1 MAPAYSFRP
10 AWTSRVLH
18 SSRTAWIILG
28 VSLVLTAIA
37 WHLSNRY
44 VVARAGE
51 RFNYRSE
58 DVEKAI
64 ATRMTNYEQVLRS
77 GVALFNS
84 GGEPSRE
91 QWRRFVASLD
101 LERNYPGIQGV
112 GYSKVIPANGRAAHV
127 AAVRAEGYPG
137 YSMRPDGDREI
148 YTSIVY
154 LEPFVAR
161 NLRAF
166 GFDMYSEATR
176 RAAMSRAR
184 DGGAAAI
191 SGGVTLVQEDGKD
204 PQKGFLMYL
213 PVYRNG
219 AAPATEAERRE
230 ALLGWVYAPFRI
242 KDLMHGILGNN
253 YDDID
258 FTIHDGV
265 IAKEDALLYSSVP
278 PSVTPRPFDSEKDFT
293 RALKLVTAGHTWTV
307 TYVGRDFIAADDSLF
322 SALVALGGVLIDVL
336 LFLTIAQMSA
346 QKREVEREVVA
357 RSAELRQRTADI
369 TALFELSPDGF
380 VILRDARPG
389 DRTSGLVEHVNPAF
403 ERLTGIS
410 ADALVGRG
418 AAELDDLL
426 ARRCLREAER
436 ILVPAES
443 LARNLAQASE
453 LVLLA
458 CLNRRETRSAHYRLD
473 CPARDDAN
481 WAHSVTVRRDGDRGP
496 RCLARS
502 DRPRSAPNLES
513 TGRERPCPPTV
524 ASSRRRSSRTLH
536 WARPCS
542 RRWPPVRRAPTRV
555 ACRWPAGS
563 FRFPFQAI
571 AGDQRQ
577 AGGDQRRRQDRER
590 HEHPGQR
597 RLRLRRGLAG
607 RRDEAG
613 RGEDQQDQGRA
624 DREPHRLPG
633 GPHAGE
639 RPRTLAPRAARV
651 RRHGVREHRQREH
664 LHPGVA
670 DPAQSDEGQDRRG
683 GQRPREQQEDGAG
696 EEDDRGGRVPGALA
710 ASVADPRP

>member
-426 ARRCLREAER
+426 ARRCLREADN
-436 ILVPAES
+436 AT
-443 LARNLAQASE
+443 AA
-453 LVLLA
+453 
-458 CLNRRETRSAHYRLD
+458 D
-473 CPARDDAN
+473 
-481 WAHSVTVRRDGDRGP
+481 
-496 RCLARS
+496 S
-502 DRPRSAPNLES
+502 D
-513 TGRERPCPPTV
+513 
-524 ASSRRRSSRTLH
+524 
-536 WARPCS
+536 
-542 RRWPPVRRAPTRV
+542 
-555 ACRWPAGS
+555 
-563 FRFPFQAI
+563 
-571 AGDQRQ
+571 
-577 AGGDQRRRQDRER
+577 
-590 HEHPGQR
+590 
-597 RLRLRRGLAG
+597 RLRLVVPEHRILQRGLLENETARFYYYRDITREAEVDRMKSEFLSTAAHELRTPMVSILG
-607 RRDEAG
+607 FTELLLERGFDEAMRREMLETVFRQTQLLVDMVNELLDLARIESRQG
-613 RGEDQQDQGRA
+613 KDFRLTSQPLGPIVDAAVKSALPGSEVDRLRLVMPADACQVVADAEKTRQALVNVLANSRKYSAPGTPITVDLAEDGGPDGCIGIRVSDAGIGMTREQLTRACERFYRA
-624 DREPHRLPG
+624 DTSGNIPGSGLGLSLVKEIVALQNGRLD
-633 GPHAGE
+633 
-639 RPRTLAPRAARV
+639 LASEFGVGTTVTIWLPRA
-651 RRHGVREHRQREH
+651 
-664 LHPGVA
+664 
-670 DPAQSDEGQDRRG
+670 D
-683 GQRPREQQEDGAG
+683 
-696 EEDDRGGRVPGALA
+696 ALA
-710 ASVADPRP
+710 LERAA

>member
-1 MAPAYSFRP
+1 MAPARSSRP
-10 AWTSRVLH
+10 RWISRVLH
-18 SSRTAWIILG
+18 DSRTAWIILA

-91 QWRRFVASLD
+91 QWRKFVASLD

-112 GYSKVIPANGRAAHV
+112 GYSKVVPAEQRAAHI
-127 AAVRAEGYPG
+127 ASVRAEGYPG
-137 YSMRPDGDREI
+137 YSMRPEGDRDV

-176 RAAMSRAR
+176 RTAMSRAR
-184 DGGAAAI
+184 DAGEAAI

-219 AAPATEAERRE
+219 AAPATGDERRE
-230 ALLGWVYAPFRI
+230 ALLGWVYAPFRV

-258 FTIHDGV
+258 FTIHDGA
-265 IAKEDALLYSSVP
+265 IAKEDALLYSSTP
-278 PSVTPRPFDSEKDFT
+278 PSVTRRPFDSEKDFT

-336 LFLTIAQMSA
+336 LVLTIAQMSA

-380 VILRDARPG
+380 VILRDARSG
-389 DRTSGLVEHVNPAF
+389 DRSSALVEHVNPAF
-403 ERLTGIS
+403 ERLTGLAAES
-410 ADALVGRG
+410 VVGRD
-418 AAELDDLL
+418 AAALEDLL
-426 ARRCLREAER
+426 ARRCLREADN
-436 ILVPAES
+436 A
-443 LARNLAQASE
+443 AAA
-453 LVLLA
+453 
-458 CLNRRETRSAHYRLD
+458 D
-473 CPARDDAN
+473 
-481 WAHSVTVRRDGDRGP
+481 
-496 RCLARS
+496 S
-502 DRPRSAPNLES
+502 D
-513 TGRERPCPPTV
+513 
-524 ASSRRRSSRTLH
+524 
-536 WARPCS
+536 
-542 RRWPPVRRAPTRV
+542 
-555 ACRWPAGS
+555 
-563 FRFPFQAI
+563 
-571 AGDQRQ
+571 
-577 AGGDQRRRQDRER
+577 
-590 HEHPGQR
+590 
-597 RLRLRRGLAG
+597 RLRLVVPEHRILQRGLLENETARFYYYRDITREAEVDRMKSEFLTTAAHELRTPMVSILG
-607 RRDEAG
+607 FTELLLERGFDEAM
-613 RGEDQQDQGRA
+613 RREMLETVFRQTRLLVDMVNELLDLARIESRQGKDFRLTPQPLGAIVDAAVKSALPGSEVDRLRLAMPDDTCQVVADAEKTRQALVNVLANSRKYSTPGTPITVDLTDEGGPEGCIGIRVTDAGIGMTREQLARACERFYRA
-624 DREPHRLPG
+624 DTSGNIPGSGLGLSIVKEIVALQNGRLD
-633 GPHAGE
+633 
-639 RPRTLAPRAARV
+639 LASEIGVGTTVTIWLPRA
-651 RRHGVREHRQREH
+651 
-664 LHPGVA
+664 
-670 DPAQSDEGQDRRG
+670 D
-683 GQRPREQQEDGAG
+683 
-696 EEDDRGGRVPGALA
+696 ALVLERA
-710 ASVADPRP
+710 AA

>member
-127 AAVRAEGYPG
+127 AAVRAEGYPA

-426 ARRCLREAER
+426 ARRCLREADN
-436 ILVPAES
+436 AT
-443 LARNLAQASE
+443 AA
-453 LVLLA
+453 
-458 CLNRRETRSAHYRLD
+458 D
-473 CPARDDAN
+473 
-481 WAHSVTVRRDGDRGP
+481 
-496 RCLARS
+496 S
-502 DRPRSAPNLES
+502 D
-513 TGRERPCPPTV
+513 
-524 ASSRRRSSRTLH
+524 
-536 WARPCS
+536 
-542 RRWPPVRRAPTRV
+542 
-555 ACRWPAGS
+555 
-563 FRFPFQAI
+563 
-571 AGDQRQ
+571 
-577 AGGDQRRRQDRER
+577 
-590 HEHPGQR
+590 
-597 RLRLRRGLAG
+597 RLRLVVPEHRILQRGLLENETARFYYYRDITREAEVDRMKSEFLSTAAHELRTPMVSILG
-607 RRDEAG
+607 FTELLLERGFDEAMRREMLETVFRQTQLLVDMVNELLDLARIESRQG
-613 RGEDQQDQGRA
+613 KDFRLTSQPLGPIVDAAVKSALPGSEVDRLRLVMPADACQVVADAEKTRQALVNVLANSRKYSAPGTPITVDLAEDGGPDGCIGIRVSDAGIGMTREQLARACERFYRA
-624 DREPHRLPG
+624 DTSGNIPGSGLGLSLVKEIVALQNGRLD
-633 GPHAGE
+633 
-639 RPRTLAPRAARV
+639 LASEFGVGTTVTIWLPRA
-651 RRHGVREHRQREH
+651 
-664 LHPGVA
+664 
-670 DPAQSDEGQDRRG
+670 D
-683 GQRPREQQEDGAG
+683 
-696 EEDDRGGRVPGALA
+696 ALA
-710 ASVADPRP
+710 LERAA

>member
-426 ARRCLREAER
+426 ARRCLREADN
-436 ILVPAES
+436 AT
-443 LARNLAQASE
+443 AA
-453 LVLLA
+453 
-458 CLNRRETRSAHYRLD
+458 D
-473 CPARDDAN
+473 
-481 WAHSVTVRRDGDRGP
+481 
-496 RCLARS
+496 S
-502 DRPRSAPNLES
+502 D
-513 TGRERPCPPTV
+513 
-524 ASSRRRSSRTLH
+524 
-536 WARPCS
+536 
-542 RRWPPVRRAPTRV
+542 
-555 ACRWPAGS
+555 
-563 FRFPFQAI
+563 
-571 AGDQRQ
+571 
-577 AGGDQRRRQDRER
+577 
-590 HEHPGQR
+590 
-597 RLRLRRGLAG
+597 RLRLVVPEHRILQRGLLENETARFYYYRDITREAEVDRMKSEFLSTAAHELRTPMVSILG
-607 RRDEAG
+607 FTELLLERGFDEAMRREMLETVFRQTQLLVDMVNELLDLARIESRQG
-613 RGEDQQDQGRA
+613 KDFRLTSQPLGPIVDAAVKSALPGSEVDRLRLVMPADACQVVADAEKTRQALVNVLANSRKYSAPGTPITVDLAEDGGPDGCIGIRVSDAGIGMTREQLARACERFYRA
-624 DREPHRLPG
+624 DTSGNIPGSGLGLSLVKEIVALQNGRLD
-633 GPHAGE
+633 
-639 RPRTLAPRAARV
+639 LASEFGVGTTVTIWLPRA
-651 RRHGVREHRQREH
+651 E
-664 LHPGVA
+664 
-670 DPAQSDEGQDRRG
+670 
-683 GQRPREQQEDGAG
+683 
-696 EEDDRGGRVPGALA
+696 ALA
-710 ASVADPRP
+710 LERAA

>member
-426 ARRCLREAER
+426 ARRCLREADN
-436 ILVPAES
+436 AT
-443 LARNLAQASE
+443 AA
-453 LVLLA
+453 
-458 CLNRRETRSAHYRLD
+458 D
-473 CPARDDAN
+473 
-481 WAHSVTVRRDGDRGP
+481 
-496 RCLARS
+496 S
-502 DRPRSAPNLES
+502 D
-513 TGRERPCPPTV
+513 
-524 ASSRRRSSRTLH
+524 
-536 WARPCS
+536 
-542 RRWPPVRRAPTRV
+542 
-555 ACRWPAGS
+555 
-563 FRFPFQAI
+563 
-571 AGDQRQ
+571 
-577 AGGDQRRRQDRER
+577 
-590 HEHPGQR
+590 
-597 RLRLRRGLAG
+597 RLRLVVPEHRILQRGLLENETARFYYYRDITREAEVDRMKSEFLSTAAHELRTPMVSILG
-607 RRDEAG
+607 FTELLLERGFDEAMRREMLETVFRQTQLLVDMVNELLDLARIESRQG
-613 RGEDQQDQGRA
+613 KDFRLTSQPLGPIVDAAVKSALPGSEVDRLRLVMPADACQVVADAEKTRQALVNVLANSRKYSAPGTPITVDLAEDGGPDGCIGIRVSDAGIGMTREQLARACERFYRA
-624 DREPHRLPG
+624 DTSGNIPGSGLGLSLVKEIVALQNGRLD
-633 GPHAGE
+633 
-639 RPRTLAPRAARV
+639 LASEFGVGTTVTIWLPRA
-651 RRHGVREHRQREH
+651 
-664 LHPGVA
+664 
-670 DPAQSDEGQDRRG
+670 D
-683 GQRPREQQEDGAG
+683 
-696 EEDDRGGRVPGALA
+696 ALA
-710 ASVADPRP
+710 LERAA